1 MHGAQG
7 VPLAATAILV
17 GPGLAEQ
24 EQAAAGA
31 ERPPVSAGALRGAGE
46 RPLRFGVASLE
57 HWLDL
62 NA

>member
-7 VPLAATAILV
+7 SPLAVTAILV
-17 GPGLAEQ
+17 GPGFVEQ
-24 EQAAAGA
+24 EQAVSA
-31 ERPPVSAGALRGAGE
+31 ERPRSAAPATRGVGDW
-46 RPLRFGVASLE
+46 PLRSGVASLE

>member
-1 MHGAQG
+1 MHSAQG
-7 VPLAATAILV
+7 APLASTAILV

-24 EQAAAGA
+24 EQTPAAA
-31 ERPPVSAGALRGAGE
+31 ELPRGVAGE
-46 RPLRFGVASLE
+46 QPLRFGVASLE

>member
-1 MHGAQG
+1 MHSAQG
-7 VPLAATAILV
+7 VCLAATAILV

-24 EQAAAGA
+24 EQTAVTA
-31 ERPPVSAGALRGAGE
+31 ERPQGGAGAPRVAGD
-46 RPLRFGVASLE
+46 RPWRVGVAARE

>member
-7 VPLAATAILV
+7 GPLAVTAILV
-17 GPGLAEQ
+17 GPGFVEQ
-24 EQAAAGA
+24 EQAAAA
-31 ERPPVSAGALRGAGE
+31 EYPRSAAPAAREAGGS
-46 RPLRFGVASLE
+46 PLRYGVASLE

>member
-7 VPLAATAILV
+7 TPLASTALSV
-17 GPGLAEQ
+17 GPSLAEQ
-24 EQAAAGA
+24 EQTAVAAELPRCAACEARRA
-31 ERPPVSAGALRGAGE
+31 EEL
-46 RPLRFGVASLE
+46 PLHFGVASLE

>member
-7 VPLAATAILV
+7 GPLAVTAILV
-17 GPGLAEQ
+17 GPGFVEQ
-24 EQAAAGA
+24 EQAASA
-31 ERPPVSAGALRGAGE
+31 EPPRSAAPGAGE
-46 RPLRFGVASLE
+46 SPLRYGVASLE

>member
-1 MHGAQG
+1 MHSAQG
-7 VPLAATAILV
+7 LPLAATAILV

-24 EQAAAGA
+24 EQTAVAA
-31 ERPPVSAGALRGAGE
+31 ERPQGAAWDAGD
-46 RPLRFGVASLE
+46 RPLRYGVASLE

>member
-7 VPLAATAILV
+7 VCLAATAILV

-24 EQAAAGA
+24 EQPAVTA
-31 ERPPVSAGALRGAGE
+31 ERPQGGAGALRVAGD

>member
-7 VPLAATAILV
+7 APLASTAILV

-24 EQAAAGA
+24 EQAAVSA
-31 ERPPVSAGALRGAGE
+31 ERPGCAAGAARGAGDS
-46 RPLRFGVASLE
+46 PLRFGVASLE

>member
-24 EQAAAGA
+24 EQTAVAA
-31 ERPPVSAGALRGAGE
+31 ERPQGPTGAAGD

>member
-7 VPLAATAILV
+7 LPLAATAILV

-24 EQAAAGA
+24 EPTAVAA
-31 ERPPVSAGALRGAGE
+31 ERPQAPAGE
-46 RPLRFGVASLE
+46 IGDRPLRFGVASLE

>member
-7 VPLAATAILV
+7 TPLASTAILI
-17 GPGLAEQ
+17 GPGWTEQ
-24 EQAAAGA
+24 EQPAASAEYPRCAPGA
-31 ERPPVSAGALRGAGE
+31 ARGAGE
-46 RPLRFGVASLE
+46 LPLRFGVASLE

>member
-1 MHGAQG
+1 MPGAQG
-7 VPLAATAILV
+7 TPLASTAILV

-24 EQAAAGA
+24 EQTAVVA
-31 ERPPVSAGALRGAGE
+31 ERPRCAACAARGAGE
-46 RPLRFGVASLE
+46 VPLRFGVASLE

>member
-1 MHGAQG
+1 MHSAQG
-7 VPLAATAILV
+7 APLAVTAILV

-24 EQAAAGA
+24 EQTAVLA
-31 ERPPVSAGALRGAGE
+31 ERPQGAAWGAGD

>member
-7 VPLAATAILV
+7 LPLAVTAILV

-24 EQAAAGA
+24 EQTTAAA
-31 ERPPVSAGALRGAGE
+31 ERPQEAAGD

>member
-24 EQAAAGA
+24 EQTAVAAERPQVAAGA
-31 ERPPVSAGALRGAGE
+31 AAD

>member
-7 VPLAATAILV
+7 LPLAATAILV

-24 EQAAAGA
+24 EQTAVAA
-31 ERPPVSAGALRGAGE
+31 ERPQVGPRGAGD

>member
-7 VPLAATAILV
+7 APLASTALLV

-24 EQAAAGA
+24 EQTTTAAELPRCAA
-31 ERPPVSAGALRGAGE
+31 CPARRAGE
-46 RPLRFGVASLE
+46 LPLRFGVASLE